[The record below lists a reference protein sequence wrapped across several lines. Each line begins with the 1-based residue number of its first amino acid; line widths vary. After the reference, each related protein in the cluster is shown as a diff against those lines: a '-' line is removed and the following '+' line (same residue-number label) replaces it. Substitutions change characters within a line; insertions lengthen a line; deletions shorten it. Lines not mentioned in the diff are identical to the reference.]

1 MNILTRYYNLKWL
14 QLFSIILVA
23 NLLMIW
29 LSKTVLIN
37 ETVFY
42 NTFSEQLSYDRSLK
56 LFESIRRLS
65 WVGYVFTPLILLLKF
80 SSISLVIYTGIILSN
95 NQERVTL
102 GSVFKVVIASEI
114 VFLLAGFLKLLWFYL
129 FAGNYN
135 LTDLGFFYPLSLINF
150 FKTGEVSKLWV
161 FPLQAVNAFNIIYI
175 FSVSYG
181 LSRVTDL
188 EKANSDKVVLMTY
201 IPALTLWIALI
212 MFFSIDSS
220 L

>member
-65 WVGYVFTPLILLLKF
+65 WVGYVFTPFLLLLKF
-80 SSISLVIYTGIILSN
+80 SAISLVIYTGIILSN

>member
-1 MNILTRYYNLKWL
+1 
-14 QLFSIILVA
+14 
-23 NLLMIW
+23 MIW

-65 WVGYVFTPLILLLKF
+65 WVGYVFTPFLLLLKF
-80 SSISLVIYTGIILSN
+80 SAISLVIYTGIILSN

>member
-65 WVGYVFTPLILLLKF
+65 WVGYVFTPFLLLLKF
-80 SSISLVIYTGIILSN
+80 SAISLVIYTGIILSN

-201 IPALTLWIALI
+201 SPALTLWIALI